1 MNRNGLLTIL
11 VCLTMICTFSSPS
24 LAVMKGLS
32 TDELAKAS
40 ETVVIGEVEEVEAQ
54 WSSDG
59 KTIFTSSTI
68 SISEVVTGR
77 TLPGKIVVEY
87 EGGEIGD
94 IGLKI
99 SDMATL
105 DKGDK
110 VLLFLKTA
118 RSKKFGSAYNMIGK
132 AQGKYKIGEDGIAR
146 KGGFSIAD
154 GGNEIDNDLPVDVL
168 AEKIR
173 RTK

>member
-1 MNRNGLLTIL
+1 
-11 VCLTMICTFSSPS
+11 MICALSSPS

-40 ETVVIGEVEEVEAQ
+40 ETVVIGEVEDAEAQ

-59 KTIFTSSTI
+59 KTIFTSATI
-68 SISEVVTGR
+68 SINEVVTGK

-87 EGGEIGD
+87 EGGELGD
-94 IGLKI
+94 IGLKV

-173 RTK
+173 RIK

>member
-1 MNRNGLLTIL
+1 MNRNSLITVLLSITMM
-11 VCLTMICTFSSPS
+11 CLLSTPS

-32 TDELAKAS
+32 TDDLAKS
-40 ETVVIGEVEEVEAQ
+40 SDMVVIGEVEDVQAQ

-59 KTIFTSSTI
+59 KTIFTSATV
-68 SISEVVTGR
+68 SISEVVAGR

-87 EGGEIGD
+87 DGGEIGD

-99 SDMATL
+99 SDMAIL
-105 DKGDK
+105 DKGEK

-118 RSKKFGSAYNMIGK
+118 RSKKYGNAYNMTGK
-132 AQGKYKIGEDGIAR
+132 AQGKYKIGEDGIAS
-146 KGGFSIAD
+146 KSGFSIAD
-154 GGNEIDNDLPVDVL
+154 GEEDIDNNVPVEVL
-168 AEKIR
+168 KEKIR

>member
-1 MNRNGLLTIL
+1 
-11 VCLTMICTFSSPS
+11 MICTLSSTS

-32 TDELAKAS
+32 TDDLTKS
-40 ETVVIGEVEEVEAQ
+40 SDMVVIGEVEDVEAQ
-54 WSSDG
+54 WSIDG
-59 KTIFTSSTI
+59 QTIFTSATV
-68 SISEVVTGR
+68 SISEVVAGR
-77 TLPGKIVVEY
+77 PLPGKIVVEY
-87 EGGEIGD
+87 EGGELGD
-94 IGLKI
+94 IGLKV

-154 GGNEIDNDLPVDVL
+154 GGNEIDNDLPIDVL

-173 RTK
+173 RIK